1 MIISIK
7 NISNPYIYFSII
19 LIMLTNITCNAN
31 NIPESIKKIK
41 VEEQIKNLPNVSFT
55 NLENKSKTLYE
66 ISKDKL
72 LIINFWAL
80 WCAPCVKEMP
90 ALNNLSKKLKNSDVK
105 IIYIN
110 QDSFKDYDK
119 IKSFI
124 KKLDFKEKNIFT
136 DFDMSSNKTFKLR
149 GIPTTLIS
157 NKAGEVLWRIEGI
170 IDWESKDIVFWLKN
184 GAKRN

>member
-7 NISNPYIYFSII
+7 KNCNAYIYFSII

-31 NIPESIKKIK
+31 NIPDSIKKIK
-41 VEEQIKNLPNVSFT
+41 EEVQIKNLPDLSFT
-55 NLENKSKTLYE
+55 NLEKKNKALFE
-66 ISKDKL
+66 LSKDKL

-90 ALNNLSKKLKNSDVK
+90 ALNNLSKTLEKADIK

-119 IKSFI
+119 IESFT
-124 KKLDFKEKNIFT
+124 KKFNFDKKDIFT
-136 DFDMSSNKTFKLR
+136 DFDMSSNKIFELR

-157 NKAGEVLWRIEGI
+157 NKAGEILWRIEGI
-170 IDWESKDIVFWLKN
+170 IDWESKDIISWLKN
-184 GAKRN
+184 EAMKN

>member
-7 NISNPYIYFSII
+7 KICNPHICFSII
-19 LIMLTNITCNAN
+19 LILLTNINSNAN
-31 NIPESIKKIK
+31 NIPDSIKKIK
-41 VEEQIKNLPNVSFT
+41 AEEKVTTLPNVSFK
-55 NLENKSKTLYE
+55 NLENKNEDLYE
-66 ISKDKL
+66 LSKNKL

-90 ALNNLSKKLKNSDVK
+90 ALNNLSKNLKNSEIK

-110 QDSFKDYDK
+110 QDSFKDYSK

-124 KKLDFKEKNIFT
+124 KKLNFDEKDIFT
-136 DFDMSSNKTFKLR
+136 DFDMSSNKIFKLR

-157 NKAGEVLWRIEGI
+157 NKKGKVLWRIEGI
-170 IDWESKDIVFWLKN
+170 IDWESKDIISWLNNEAKKN
-184 GAKRN
+184 